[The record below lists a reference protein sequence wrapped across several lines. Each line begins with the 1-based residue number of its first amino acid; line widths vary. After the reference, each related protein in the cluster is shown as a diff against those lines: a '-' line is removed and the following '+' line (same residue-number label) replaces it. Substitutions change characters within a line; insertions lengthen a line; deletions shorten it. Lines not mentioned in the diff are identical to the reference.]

1 MNTRLATTLVIGAL
15 MLPVAGYAAD
25 IKAMKESVKENV
37 GDAVITTKIKAEF
50 AKDKQVSVRNIKVH
64 TDDKGVVTLSGNA
77 KSQAEAD
84 KAVRIARDTKGVNS
98 VRNDIQ
104 ITPAA
109 TAAAGDQKPGK
120 DRTAQKRRS
129 DHPIDDSVI
138 TTKIKAKFVKDKQV
152 RADNIEIKTVNGAV
166 ELFGTARS
174 KAKAAR
180 AVTLARQVKGVKSV
194 KNDIQITPPVAAAR
208 SDTKP
213 GKDRTA
219 QKRRSDQPVDD
230 TWITT
235 KVKARF
241 VEDKQVSAANIHVKT
256 VNGVVELTGTAKSMD
271 EASKAVSLARGIEHV
286 KSVTN
291 NIKVN

>member
-1 MNTRLATTLVIGAL
+1 MNSRLAATLVIGAL
-15 MLPVAGYAAD
+15 FLPVAGYAAD
-25 IKAMKESVKENV
+25 SKSVTESVKENV
-37 GDAVITTKIKAEF
+37 GDAVITTKIKAAF
-50 AKDKQVSVRNIKVH
+50 AKDKQVSAMNIKVD

-77 KSQAEAD
+77 KSRAEAD
-84 KAVRIARDTKGVNS
+84 KAGRIARDTKGVSS

-104 ITPAA
+104 ITPAK
-109 TAAAGDQKPGK
+109 TAAAGDQQPAKN
-120 DRTAQKRRS
+120 RAAEKRRS

-138 TTKIKAKFVKDKQV
+138 TTKIKGKFIKDKQV
-152 RADNIEIKTVNGAV
+152 RADNIEIKTVNGDV

-180 AVTLARQVKGVKSV
+180 AVVLARQVKGVKSV
-194 KNDIQITPPVAAAR
+194 KNNIEITPPETAAAG
-208 SDTKP
+208 DKKP

-219 QKRRSDQPVDD
+219 EKRRSDQPVDD

-235 KVKARF
+235 KVKAKF
-241 VEDKQVSAANIHVKT
+241 VEDKQVSATTIHVKT

-271 EASKAVSLARGIEHV
+271 EATKAASLARGVEHV